1 MYEEN
6 VGSEV
11 RRSESEEQPN
21 YRRRMEIFE
30 SHARQKRS
38 AIEEEIHRDIFWD
51 SHTAGEYAQRCK
63 KMRIE
68 PDMPL
73 WYQVNP

>member
-1 MYEEN
+1 MFKAYGE
-6 VGSEV
+6 SEV

-30 SHARQKRS
+30 NHARQKRS
-38 AIEEEIHRDIFWD
+38 VIEEEIHRDIFWD
-51 SHTAGEYAQRCK
+51 SHTAGEYANRCK

-68 PDMPL
+68 PDMEL